1 MCLSATLA
9 AEVNDGMHHR
19 LLAIHTDVRLG
30 SEVPLLALLR
40 LMHLGIALAARV
52 LRRTG
57 RMNNRRVY
65 DGAGADADDQLNI
78 VGLRGG
84 LPISLV
90 VSR

>member
-1 MCLSATLA
+1 
-9 AEVNDGMHHR
+9 MHHR

-40 LMHLGIALAARV
+40 LMHLRIALAARV

-65 DGAGADADDQLNI
+65 DGADADDQLNI

>member
-1 MCLSATLA
+1 
-9 AEVNDGMHHR
+9 
-19 LLAIHTDVRLG
+19 
-30 SEVPLLALLR
+30 
-40 LMHLGIALAARV
+40 
-52 LRRTG
+52 
-57 RMNNRRVY
+57 MNNRRVY